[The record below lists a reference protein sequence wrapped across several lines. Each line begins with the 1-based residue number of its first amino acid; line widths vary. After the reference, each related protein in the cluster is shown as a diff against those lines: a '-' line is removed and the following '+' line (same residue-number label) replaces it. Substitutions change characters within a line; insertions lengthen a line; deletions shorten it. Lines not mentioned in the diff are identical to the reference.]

1 MLSGGSS
8 TALAL
13 DSEQETIAAIATPP
27 GKGAIA
33 IVRVSG
39 SRVPEL
45 ARRVLR
51 TKADLR
57 ARLATR
63 ATILDEHDEPLDE
76 GLAILF
82 PAPHSY
88 TGEQMLE
95 LHLHGSPVVAREVV
109 RALLVLGA
117 RLAEPGEFTR
127 RAFLNGKMDLHAAA
141 AVADLIDAETRSAAR
156 AAITNLGSALAEEIR
171 SLRGSLASIL
181 EELAGAIDFPDE
193 VPEPDR
199 RQLQQRL
206 ADVLTSLERL
216 RHDGEMGQLIRD
228 GLPVAI
234 VGPPNAGKSSLLN
247 ALLGTDRAIVS
258 EIPGTTRDT
267 IEETLLIDGVPVR
280 IVDTAGIR
288 THADRLESFGI
299 QRTLRALD
307 AARIALLVIDGS
319 QPLGLDAASLL
330 ERTGD
335 RERIVFLNKA
345 DLGTLGAQAVSGPEA
360 IVGSVR
366 DARTLDALQRTI
378 ARIGWGGERFDASR
392 PHLTALHEFDAA
404 NAAIDA
410 LERAS
415 GILRSEEPLDFAAL
429 ELQRAFSALGHV
441 SEQVG
446 AEEIIDGIFSRFCIG
461 K

>member
-1 MLSGGSS
+1 LKSS
-8 TALAL
+8 T
-13 DSEQETIAAIATPP
+13 DTIAAIATPP

-39 SRVPEL
+39 PRVPEL
-45 ARRVLR
+45 ARRLVR
-51 TKADLR
+51 TKSPLR
-57 ARLATR
+57 ARVATR
-63 ATILDEHDEPLDE
+63 ATILDEHAERLDE

-88 TGEQMLE
+88 SGEAMLE
-95 LHLHGSPVVAREVV
+95 LHVHGSPVVAREVV
-109 RALLVLGA
+109 RALLACGA

-141 AVADLIDAETRSAAR
+141 AVADVVDAETRAAAR
-156 AAITNLGSALAEEIR
+156 AALANLGGGLSETVHALRNALAR
-171 SLRGSLASIL
+171 LL

-199 RQLQQRL
+199 VRL
-206 ADVLTSLERL
+206 EGVLGPVLAALEGL
-216 RHDGEMGQLIRD
+216 RHDGEIGRLIRE
-228 GLPVAI
+228 GVPVAI

-247 ALLGTDRAIVS
+247 ALVGADRAIVS

-267 IEETLLIDGVPVR
+267 IEESILVDGVPVR
-280 IVDTAGIR
+280 LVDTAGIR
-288 THADRLESFGI
+288 AHADRLEAFGI
-299 QRTLRALD
+299 ERTERALG
-307 AARIALLVIDGS
+307 AARIALVVVDGS
-319 QPLGLDAASLL
+319 RPLGADVLNLL
-330 ERTGD
+330 QRTRD
-335 RERIVFLNKA
+335 CERILFFNKA
-345 DLGTLGAQAVSGPEA
+345 DVGTQGTSGCDSDA

-366 DARTLDALQRTI
+366 NEATLDALRRAI
-378 ARIGWGGERFDASR
+378 ARLGWGGELPDASR
-392 PHLTALHEFDAA
+392 PHLAALHEFDAV

-415 GILRSEEPLDFAAL
+415 QTLRSHEPLDFVTT

-441 SEQVG
+441 TEQVA
-446 AEEIIDGIFSRFCIG
+446 AEEVVDGIFSRFCVG